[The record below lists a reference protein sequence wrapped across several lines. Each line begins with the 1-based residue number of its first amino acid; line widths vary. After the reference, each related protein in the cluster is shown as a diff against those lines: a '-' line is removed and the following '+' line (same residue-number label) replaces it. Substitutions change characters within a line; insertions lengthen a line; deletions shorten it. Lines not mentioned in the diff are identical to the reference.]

1 VTTNYY
7 EILGVKA
14 SDSAAEIESRY
25 RALAL
30 ELHPGWSSG
39 DASEAE
45 KSQRLAEATQAFD
58 TLSDADKRAQYDA
71 WLDLSKDSGELPDFE
86 ESVRNPN
93 ASECMFCAHS
103 PAIQVTFRREVG
115 MLVRRQRYRISGRYC
130 RNCGM
135 ALFRDTQ
142 NATLISGWWGII
154 SAPVNVGSVIGN
166 YRSYLQLR
174 RLDGPRPPSDK
185 VRAKRTQPAP
195 IGRPLVKRPGVWL
208 APVVVAVLIV
218 AGVNYA
224 KNETHS
230 SGFNYQ
236 VGSCVTTSGH
246 QIISVV
252 DCAQPHFAQ
261 VISIGTS
268 AAYCPA
274 GTTQTV
280 KEQSADAQPGEIVCL
295 DDTE

>member
-1 VTTNYY
+1 MTTNYY

-115 MLVRRQRYRISGRYC
+115 MLDAITAEALLFFVCAPFRSLAFTFRQAACVRRWRG
-130 RNCGM
+130 
-135 ALFRDTQ
+135 
-142 NATLISGWWGII
+142 LICF
-154 SAPVNVGSVIGN
+154 
-166 YRSYLQLR
+166 R
-174 RLDGPRPPSDK
+174 RLRLFDLNGEVASFPILGIGPI
-185 VRAKRTQPAP
+185 KR
-195 IGRPLVKRPGVWL
+195 
-208 APVVVAVLIV
+208 
-218 AGVNYA
+218 
-224 KNETHS
+224 EH
-230 SGFNYQ
+230 
-236 VGSCVTTSGH
+236 
-246 QIISVV
+246 
-252 DCAQPHFAQ
+252 HFA
-261 VISIGTS
+261 
-268 AAYCPA
+268 AR
-274 GTTQTV
+274 
-280 KEQSADAQPGEIVCL
+280 L
-295 DDTE
+295 